1 MQKEVSNNFLVK
13 GTNRY
18 IHFLMGGTW
27 DNLDKKTAGCTNK
40 NWHLFVNAKRWLV
53 IHAFTKKDFPLPYTI
68 FVLAL

>member
-1 MQKEVSNNFLVK
+1 
-13 GTNRY
+13 
-18 IHFLMGGTW
+18 MGGTW